1 MLLATIPTQ
10 IKCCE
15 EAIENAEINI
25 RSLFKQM
32 SEVYERLE
40 RIEKSLPSAE
50 QDTAETERED
60 AQVSLEREFVRLA
73 EQHEREAECNLTA
86 DALRR
91 EVDEAVKV
99 LERLGKVDESDNS

>member
-1 MLLATIPTQ
+1 MIAKISTL

-32 SEVYERLE
+32 GEVYERLE

-50 QDTAETERED
+50 QDTAETERE
-60 AQVSLEREFVRLA
+60 AERLA
-73 EQHEREAECNLTA
+73 QQQAREAERSLTA
-86 DALRR
+86 DEFRR
-91 EVDEAVKV
+91 EVEKTMKV
-99 LERLGKVDESDNS
+99 LERLGKADESDNS